1 MGGYSFFGRPC
12 VWGRGFLTPN
22 RVKDKPKFIWLFK
35 NENQNLL
42 NKAECGNICVCL
54 RRLYLVCKFSLDQ
67 ILRDYFYAHEY
78 CRQVCIFCSRFI
90 LFYFT
95 HYVIPDSHIL
105 KKVVHPLEAMKE
117 RCWMIGLHYLPY
129 TRKRCVLPFGP
140 LGVDSLSGKG
150 GSHYKCW
157 FKTHF
162 KI

>member
-1 MGGYSFFGRPC
+1 M
-12 VWGRGFLTPN
+12 
-22 RVKDKPKFIWLFK
+22 
-35 NENQNLL
+35 
-42 NKAECGNICVCL
+42 CL

-95 HYVIPDSHIL
+95 HYVIPDSHIF
-105 KKVVHPLEAMKE
+105 KKIVHPLEAMKE

-140 LGVDSLSGKG
+140 LGVDCQAKEDHITNAGLKHTSKFSCTAALIELKVESR
-150 GSHYKCW
+150 SHL
-157 FKTHF
+157 H
-162 KI
+162 